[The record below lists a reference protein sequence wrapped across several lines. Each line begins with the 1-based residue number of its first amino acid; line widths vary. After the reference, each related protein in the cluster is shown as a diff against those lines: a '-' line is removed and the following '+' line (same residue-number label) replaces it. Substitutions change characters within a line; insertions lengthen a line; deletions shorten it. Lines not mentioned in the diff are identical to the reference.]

1 MKNQLTDSN
10 FFQRIENVADLA
22 IEENIIRMIEG
33 EEIVPNTDSQES
45 PYSERSIKNRMASE
59 VH

>member
-33 EEIVPNTDSQES
+33 EEIVPNTDSLES
-45 PYSERSIKNRMASE
+45 PYS
-59 VH
+59 